1 MRSVSSE
8 ILSVAAVLALPIGIA
23 SVFPYGAIGFSVSR
37 PAAVSSDAK
46 TASIVFPSEEDV
58 ARMIRAARTVSRGED
73 AGRFYV
79 NLLSAELPGANES
92 PMTVIGLRRQPDNP
106 PVVENGTPPFLPSRR
121 APAPVRIPAEKVK
134 DEPVFARDELLKL
147 N

>member
-37 PAAVSSDAK
+37 PAVSPDTKA
-46 TASIVFPSEEDV
+46 ASIVFPSEEDV
-58 ARMIRAARTVSRGED
+58 ARMIRAARTLSRGGD
-73 AGRFYV
+73 AGHSYV

-92 PMTVIGLRRQPDNP
+92 PTTVIGLRRKPDNP

-121 APAPVRIPAEKVK
+121 APAPVRIPAEKMK
-134 DEPVFARDELLKL
+134 DEPVFTRDELLKL